1 MTLNYD
7 FSESKTELFVK
18 SLENLS
24 DGSENSLGDDLDDF
38 LNIFNAKIGEFFKLD
53 QPNISKRN

>member
-1 MTLNYD
+1 MAFNYD

-24 DGSENSLGDDLDDF
+24 VEGENSLGDNLEVLMTF
-38 LNIFNAKIGEFFKLD
+38 
-53 QPNISKRN
+53 